1 MEIKMNKFLKKAE
14 GFFASRG
21 FSAGVVTAL
30 VIALVV
36 VANVI
41 IYTLTALFGLYI
53 YSPTARDYGI
63 SGVTDA
69 VLAEAEEAGEPVTLT
84 FCMAESDLEVHSTG
98 RFVLET
104 ARAYAERYSFVR
116 LKFINLLTKMDENG
130 TIVKNLDRYKT
141 DMRGK
146 ETPLSTTSVI
156 FSSGEGKNEN
166 YRVLTDVQTTA
177 GFSDFYTLDSE
188 GNPYAYS
195 GEEVIG
201 SMISWVLTKE
211 HKVAY
216 FTENHGETVDMTLG
230 HLLACAGYYIETINL
245 RTTGAVPDDAAF
257 LAISNPISDFESA
270 DDGAEVDTELER
282 IDRYLASG
290 GKMYVAI
297 DPYSKELKNLEALL
311 REYGITL
318 SGKDGRYGY
327 SRELVLDPSAAF
339 PTDSMSFVASFG
351 DSAMASR
358 ITDNIADS
366 DNKRVLLSQVSK
378 LELDPALGAEALLL
392 SSPSSRV
399 LWEGE
404 TVSEKGGYAVAAYST
419 RDEGEGV
426 SSAVVVIPTVLMTG
440 ADVLVSNGY
449 SNRDFVYSILSEVF
463 GAPTVIYGARSVIY
477 NSGVVENLTQSS
489 AVAFTVLLMIIPVAL
504 AVLGAVVVIRRKRR

>member
-1 MEIKMNKFLKKAE
+1 MNKFLKKAE
-14 GFFASRG
+14 GFFTSRG

-41 IYTLTALFGLYI
+41 IYTLTALLGLYI
-53 YSPTARDYGI
+53 YSPTTRDYGI

-69 VLAEAEEAGEPVTLT
+69 MFAEAEEKGEPVTLT
-84 FCMAESDLEVHSTG
+84 FCMAEADLEVHTTG
-98 RFVLET
+98 KFVLET
-104 ARAYAERYSFVR
+104 ARAYAERYSFVK

-130 TIVKNLDRYKT
+130 TIVKDLDRYKT

-177 GFSDFYTLDSE
+177 GFSDFYTLDST
-188 GNPYAYS
+188 GNLYAYS

-245 RTTGAVPDDAAF
+245 RTTGAVPSDAAF
-257 LAISNPISDFESA
+257 LAISNPISDFERA
-270 DDGAEVDTELER
+270 EDGAAVDTELER

-311 REYGITL
+311 EEYGITL
-318 SGKDGRYGY
+318 SGKDGKYGY
-327 SRELVLDPSAAF
+327 SRELVLDPSEAF

-351 DSAMASR
+351 DSDMALK
-358 ITDNIADS
+358 ITDNIKESDS
-366 DNKRVLLSQVSK
+366 KRVLLSQVSR

-404 TVSEKGGYAVAAYST
+404 TVSEDGGYAVAAYST
-419 RDEGEGV
+419 RDEGEGI
-426 SSAVVVIPTVLMTG
+426 SSSVVVIPTVLMTG
-440 ADVLVSNGY
+440 ADVLTSNGY
-449 SNRDFVYSILSEVF
+449 LNRDFVYSTLTEVF
-463 GAPTVIYGARSVIY
+463 GASTAIYGARSVIY
-477 NSGVVENLTQSS
+477 SSGVVENLTQSS

-504 AVLGAVVVIRRKRR
+504 AVTGAVVVIRRKRR